1 MIQLIIIKSLKFTPL
16 RGDTIGW
23 LMEMVKRIRDI
34 YVRMSHACMRAGR
47 EADEARLIAVSK
59 TVGMD
64 AVHEAYDAGLREFGE
79 NRLQEAERKTAALS
93 GLGITWHMIGHLQ
106 SRKAKSAVSMFDL
119 IHTVDSV
126 KLLGLIDRH
135 AGEIDKIQRV
145 LLQVKLS
152 HEDSKTGADEA
163 TLDEMLGNAASLKS
177 VKVEGL
183 MTMPPLY
190 NDPEGARPYFVRLR
204 EMGQA
209 RGLSELSMGMTGD
222 FEVAIEEG
230 STMVR
235 VGTAIF
241 GERDYK

>member
-1 MIQLIIIKSLKFTPL
+1 MIFLILGIFEFYPRAGRYYSLSM
-16 RGDTIGW
+16 D
-23 LMEMVKRIRDI
+23 MVKDISDI
-34 YVRMSHACMRAGR
+34 YVRMSHACMRVGR
-47 EADEARLIAVSK
+47 EPDAARLIAVSK
-59 TVGMD
+59 TVGTD
-64 AVHEAYDAGLREFGE
+64 AVREAYDAGLREFGE
-79 NRLQEAERKTAALS
+79 NRIQEAERKTGELADLS
-93 GLGITWHMIGHLQ
+93 ISWHMIGHLQ
-106 SRKAKSAVSMFDL
+106 SRKAKSAVTMFDL

-135 AGEIDKIQRV
+135 ASELDKIQRV

-163 TLDEMLGNAASLKS
+163 TLDEMMTLAASLKN

-204 EMGQA
+204 EMAEA

-222 FEVAIEEG
+222 FEVAIQEG

-241 GERDYK
+241 GERDNN